1 MKKILTTIAL
11 LISGASNAQ
20 TVKLDM
26 EPGLWQQSFKISS
39 QSGEM
44 EQMLR
49 EAQQQIAALPEAQ
62 RKMMEEMLKAQ
73 GISFDGVNGSV
84 EVCVTEE
91 EIAQGMLPDM
101 DECSQQLT
109 QLDKNRFQFSFS
121 CATEPASSG
130 SGEIIFSDRKNYQG
144 KANFVTEVNGKQEPM
159 QLEQQGRWIAAN
171 CKTQ

>member
-11 LISGASNAQ
+11 LISGACSAQ

-44 EQMLR
+44 EKMLR

-62 RKMMEEMLKAQ
+62 RKMMEEMFKEQ
-73 GISFDGVNGSV
+73 GMSFDGVNGSV

-101 DECSQQLT
+101 DECSQQLK
-109 QLDKNRFQFSFS
+109 QIDKNRFQFSFS
-121 CATEPASSG
+121 CATEPPSSG
-130 SGEIIFSDRKNYQG
+130 SGEIIFSDRKTYQG
-144 KANFVTEVNGKQEPM
+144 QAEFVADVNGKQEQM
-159 QLEQQGRWIAAN
+159 RLEQKGRWLHAS
-171 CKTQ
+171 CETQ

>member
-1 MKKILTTIAL
+1 MKSVAIIAAVL
-11 LISGASNAQ
+11 LSGTSSAQ

-49 EAQQQIAALPEAQ
+49 EAQQQIAVLPEAQ

-73 GISFDGVNGSV
+73 GMSFDGVNGSV

-121 CATEPASSG
+121 CATEPPSSG
-130 SGEIIFSDRKNYQG
+130 SGEIVFSDRKNYQG

-159 QLEQQGRWIAAN
+159 QLEQQGRWIGAN